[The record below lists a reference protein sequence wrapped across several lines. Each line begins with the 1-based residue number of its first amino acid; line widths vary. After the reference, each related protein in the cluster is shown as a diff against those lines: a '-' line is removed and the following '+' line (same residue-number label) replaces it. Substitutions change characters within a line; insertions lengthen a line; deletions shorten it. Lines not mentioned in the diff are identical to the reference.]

1 MRQTA
6 VFVKQKTAHDM
17 CLRELKVASQ
27 RNKKTRKIA
36 EYLISREGAYCS
48 TMATSPMEKWS

>member
-6 VFVKQKTAHDM
+6 VLGHPETTHDM